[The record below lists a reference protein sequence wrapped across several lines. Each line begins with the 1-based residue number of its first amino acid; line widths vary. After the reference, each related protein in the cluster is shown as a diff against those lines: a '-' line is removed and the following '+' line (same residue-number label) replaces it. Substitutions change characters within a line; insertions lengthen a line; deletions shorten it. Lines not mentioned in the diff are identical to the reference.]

1 MFGKN
6 ILENTGLNVVMIANS
21 GTPYTRSSYYFAE
34 AQGTGTP
41 ILKGTVNGSR
51 LPFQSR
57 INVRLDR
64 SFTLKYGKKNGDDDR
79 KTAELQIYCLVQNIL
94 NQKNIIGVYRATG
107 NPSDDGYLTAATS
120 QSQIG
125 NQVDP
130 ISFADLY
137 TVRANNPNNFA
148 RPRVIRIGAI
158 LNF

>member
-1 MFGKN
+1 
-6 ILENTGLNVVMIANS
+6 
-21 GTPYTRSSYYFAE
+21 
-34 AQGTGTP
+34 
-41 ILKGTVNGSR
+41 
-51 LPFQSR
+51 
-57 INVRLDR
+57 
-64 SFTLKYGKKNGDDDR
+64 
-79 KTAELQIYCLVQNIL
+79 
-94 NQKNIIGVYRATG
+94 
-107 NPSDDGYLTAATS
+107 LTAATS